1 MDLEEG
7 LLVSKRRS
15 VFLPSEETF
24 KTVSHRVA
32 VSKRRSAFLPSEA
45 LEGEWEMTVLFLSAE
60 AHFFLQK
67 FRCSLPRSD
76 IVSKRRSAFLPSEG

>member
-1 MDLEEG
+1 
-7 LLVSKRRS
+7 
-15 VFLPSEETF
+15 
-24 KTVSHRVA
+24 
-32 VSKRRSAFLPSEA
+32 
-45 LEGEWEMTVLFLSAE
+45 MTVLFLSAE